1 MFARVVSI
9 ADPSP
14 MFFQDVVLPGLRA
27 LDGFCEAML
36 LTSDGGSS
44 ALVLTLWES
53 RQNLYDVQGTPAPH
67 RPDASG
73 PSPGPERIRDLGIYE
88 VAFRS

>member
-36 LTSDGGSS
+36 LTSDGGDS
-44 ALVLTLWES
+44 ALVVTLWES
-53 RQNLYDVQGTPAPH
+53 RQNLYDGQAAPAPH
-67 RPDASG
+67 RPDGSG
-73 PSPGPERIRDLGIYE
+73 PRLGPARIRDVGIYE